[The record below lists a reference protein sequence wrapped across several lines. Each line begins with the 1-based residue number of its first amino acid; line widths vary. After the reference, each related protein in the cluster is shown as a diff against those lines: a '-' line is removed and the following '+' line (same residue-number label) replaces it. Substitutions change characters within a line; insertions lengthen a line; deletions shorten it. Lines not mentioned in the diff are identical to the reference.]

1 MPIIFKLKNGKKV
14 VSESVYSNLN
24 ILAHAQ
30 LIETEIG
37 SVCGGHGHCGKDKI
51 IITSGLEKTS
61 PLTSKEEHHL
71 NSQELKRGIRLG
83 CQCFP
88 EDENYE
94 YIVEVV

>member
-1 MPIIFKLKNGKKV
+1 MPIVFKLKNGNKI
-14 VSESVYSNLN
+14 VSESVYVSLN

-51 IITSGLEKTS
+51 KITTGLEKTS
-61 PLTSKEEHHL
+61 KVTSKEEHHL
-71 NSQELKRGIRLG
+71 SSQELNSGIRLG

-88 EDENYE
+88 EDENFE